1 VELRPDITA
10 TQIGILESVHGKEA
24 ARNIP
29 KMWAM
34 YKEVAD
40 YYVDGVRTLTGGSGK
55 PFADDS
61 SMCPMIVSD
70 ELIE

>member
-1 VELRPDITA
+1 MRLIADITA
-10 TQIGILESVHGKEA
+10 TQIDILESVHGKDA

-40 YYVDGVRTLTGGSGK
+40 YYVDGVSGRR
-55 PFADDS
+55 
-61 SMCPMIVSD
+61 
-70 ELIE
+70 